1 MTIVAKNISSQE
13 TNKNTQIP
21 ASKIDI
27 NKLSKEELELLLALI
42 KRSQFLGEHVE
53 VIYNMVV
60 KIQNQYLEGSK

>member
-1 MTIVAKNISSQE
+1 MGIISKNISSQE
-13 TNKNTQIP
+13 INKNTQIP

>member
-1 MTIVAKNISSQE
+1 MSIAARNLPLQE
-13 TNKNTQIP
+13 IKQTPQIP
-21 ASKIDI
+21 ASKIDT
-27 NKLSKEELELLLALI
+27 NKLSKEELELLLVLI

>member
-1 MTIVAKNISSQE
+1 MSIIAKNIFSQE
-13 TNKNTQIP
+13 INKNTQIP
-21 ASKIDI
+21 AS

>member
-1 MTIVAKNISSQE
+1 MSIISKNISSQE
-13 TNKNTQIP
+13 INKNTQNP
-21 ASKIDI
+21 VPKIDI

>member
-1 MTIVAKNISSQE
+1 MGIIAKNISSQE
-13 TNKNTQIP
+13 INKNTQIP

>member
-1 MTIVAKNISSQE
+1 MSIISKNISSQE
-13 TNKNTQIP
+13 INKNTQIP
-21 ASKIDI
+21 VPKIDI
-27 NKLSKEELELLLALI
+27 NRLSKEELELLLALI

>member
-1 MTIVAKNISSQE
+1 MSIISKNISSQE
-13 TNKNTQIP
+13 INKNTQIP
-21 ASKIDI
+21 VSKIDI

>member
-1 MTIVAKNISSQE
+1 MSIISKNISSQE
-13 TNKNTQIP
+13 INKNTQIP
-21 ASKIDI
+21 APKIDI

>member
-1 MTIVAKNISSQE
+1 MSIIAKNISSQE
-13 TNKNTQIP
+13 INKNTQIP
-21 ASKIDI
+21 AS

>member
-1 MTIVAKNISSQE
+1 MGIIAKNISSQDI
-13 TNKNTQIP
+13 NKNTQIP
-21 ASKIDI
+21 AS

>member
-1 MTIVAKNISSQE
+1 MGIIAKNISSQE
-13 TNKNTQIP
+13 INKNTQIP
-21 ASKIDI
+21 AS